1 MKARPYQEE
10 AMAAVCREFQDNS
23 STLLVMATGLG
34 KTVVF
39 SSLLAK
45 AKRGRCSSMRGVAHV
60 PMGLA
65 LPQPGP

>member
-1 MKARPYQEE
+1 MRARPYQEE

-45 AKRGRCSSMRGVAHV
+45 AKLGRVMVLSLIHI
-60 PMGLA
+60 
-65 LPQPGP
+65 